1 MSDLKGKNFNEKLC
15 VISFRSRNLSVSKST
30 RNKDQKS
37 GLYFEFIDTTLKPDY
52 LGMPRSDVTKAVK
65 KALGEIGTDYHY
77 GHVIASALG
86 GSGGDLKNVFP
97 QMASVNQGNYKSMET
112 FIRGLLEGKSEEKG
126 YIKMRVSLFFVASKS
141 AEKTPDAVA
150 VQLIIYDAG
159 HNFKQKYGE
168 YFNNKSDT
176 RNLEVE
182 VNKCIQTY
190 APPWT
195 NVEVQRIPFK
205 N

>member
-15 VISFRSRNLSVSKST
+15 AISFRSRNLSVSKST

-37 GLYFEFIDTTLKPDY
+37 GLSFEFIDTTLKPDY
-52 LGMPRSDVTKAVK
+52 LGMPRSEVTKAVK
-65 KALGEIGTDYHY
+65 KTLGEMKTGYQY

-86 GSGGDLKNVFP
+86 GSGDDSNNIFP
-97 QMASVNQGNYKSMET
+97 QMGSLNQGNYKSMEN
-112 FIRGLLEGKSEEKG
+112 FIRDLLKGKSAENW
-126 YIKMRVSLFFVASKS
+126 YIKMRVSLFFVASNGE
-141 AEKTPDAVA
+141 EKIPDAVA
-150 VQLIIYDAG
+150 AQLILYDAG
-159 HNFKQKYGE
+159 HNFKKKYGE
-168 YFNNKSDT
+168 YFNNKPNT

-182 VNKCIQTY
+182 VNQCIETY

-195 NVEVQRIPFK
+195 NVEVQHFPIS